1 MARARTR
8 VAAQPLPAP
17 LPPERR
23 TVGQLVAESIRLYG
37 RRFWAALPLG
47 LVLAIADALGP
58 EAPRGSRMLVLVA
71 FAPLFTLA
79 YARATTLVLDIAPP
93 LRAWAAAVAVG
104 TVVFLP
110 AAVLFPWFAIAA
122 VAWLAFVGLVVP
134 VTLAERLG
142 FAESFLR
149 AVRLARADYV
159 HALGSLATLVILFGV
174 TRLLLALVLN
184 AQADNTVRAA
194 VAISDLVLS
203 PLLFL
208 GSAMLYVDQAAR
220 LEARQRRE
228 SETSEVR

>member
-37 RRFWAALPLG
+37 RRFWPALPLG
-47 LVLAIADALGP
+47 LVVAIADALGP
-58 EAPRGSRMLVLVA
+58 EPRGSRMLVLVA

-79 YARATTLVLDIAPP
+79 YARATTLVLDISPP
-93 LRAWAAAVAVG
+93 LRAWATAVVAG

-134 VTLAERLG
+134 VALAERLD

-149 AVRLARADYV
+149 AVRLAKADYV
-159 HALGSLATLVILFGV
+159 HALGSLATLVILFGI
-174 TRLLLALVLN
+174 TRLLLALLLN

-194 VAISDLVLS
+194 VAISDIVLA

-220 LEARQRRE
+220 LEARERRQ